1 MPVRLQRVLARA
13 GFASRRGAEELIRKG
28 QVLVNGHVATIGMS
42 VDPAVDLVTVGRRRV
57 TPGAAVWIAL
67 NKPVGYVVTKHDE
80 RGRPTVF
87 DLVPAIP
94 GLTYVGRLDVM
105 TEGLLLLTTDGQAV
119 NRLTHPRYAVQR
131 TYRVRVHGLQ
141 YGAIAEALDQP
152 IMVDR
157 RQVRIVRSE
166 VRSLRSGAA
175 EIVLVLT
182 EGRHRIVRRVC
193 HLLGLTVERL
203 TRTSHGPVRLGR
215 LHSGEWRYLTKRE
228 ITAVSA
234 TRAA

>member
-13 GFASRRGAEELIRKG
+13 GFASRRGAEELIRTG

-57 TPGAAVWIAL
+57 TPSAAVWLAL

-87 DLVPAIP
+87 DLVPTIP
-94 GLTYVGRLDVM
+94 GLIYVGRLDVM
-105 TEGLLLLTTDGQAV
+105 TEGLLLLTTDGQAA

-131 TYRVRVHGLQ
+131 TYRVRVHGLPPS
-141 YGAIAEALDQP
+141 AIAEALDQP
-152 IMVDR
+152 IIVDR
-157 RQVRIVRSE
+157 RQVQIVRSE
-166 VRSLRSGAA
+166 VRPLQSGATD
-175 EIVLVLT
+175 IVLVLT

-193 HLLGLTVERL
+193 QRLGLTVERL

-215 LHSGEWRYLTKRE
+215 LRSSEWRYLSQRE
-228 ITAVSA
+228 ITAVST